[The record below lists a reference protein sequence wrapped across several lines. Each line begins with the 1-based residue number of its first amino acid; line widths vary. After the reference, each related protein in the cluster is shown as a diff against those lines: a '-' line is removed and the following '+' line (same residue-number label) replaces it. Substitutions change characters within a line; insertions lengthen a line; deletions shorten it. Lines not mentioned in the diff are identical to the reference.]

1 MPRRPDLLFTVTYKT
16 PKDSVPV
23 TTSFDISKTFSPTSV
38 GGSLETLSP
47 ITRSSLHARTIR
59 TPTLQSHTWQT
70 TRYIPLRNKEYAITK
85 SLTRPSRRRESKLL
99 NVTSVFV
106 VIFGDL
112 WQKIPLDK
120 MAGDTSLERP
130 ILRNGMASGKA
141 PMSTFIS

>member
-1 MPRRPDLLFTVTYKT
+1 MPHHPDLLFTVTYKT

-23 TTSFDISKTFSPTSV
+23 TTSFNILKTFSPTSV

-47 ITRSSLHARTIR
+47 ITRSSLHARTIH
-59 TPTLQSHTWQT
+59 TPTLE
-70 TRYIPLRNKEYAITK
+70 NKEYAITE

-141 PMSTFIS
+141 R

>member
-1 MPRRPDLLFTVTYKT
+1 MLCHPDLLFTVTYKT
-16 PKDSVPV
+16 PKDSIPV
-23 TTSFDISKTFSPTSV
+23 TTLFNISKTFSPTSV

-47 ITRSSLHARTIR
+47 IMQLSLHAQTIR

-70 TRYIPLRNKEYAITK
+70 TCYILLRNKEYAITE

-99 NVTSVFV
+99 NVTSVFM

-130 ILRNGMASGKA
+130 ILWNGMASGKA